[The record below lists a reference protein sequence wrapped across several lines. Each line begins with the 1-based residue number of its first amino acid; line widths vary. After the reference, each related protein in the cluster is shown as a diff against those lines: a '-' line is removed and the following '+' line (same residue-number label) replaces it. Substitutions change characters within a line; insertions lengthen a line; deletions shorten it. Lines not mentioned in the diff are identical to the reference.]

1 MNAQPKSLRDHFVD
15 ALLSALVI
23 VILIALYGAV
33 DDGPSETDAL
43 QLSAEISNDIAAENA
58 AQRALVASKD

>member
-1 MNAQPKSLRDHFVD
+1 MNAQPKPLRDQLID
-15 ALLSALVI
+15 AVLSALAI
-23 VILIALYGAV
+23 VTVVALYGTV
-33 DDGPSETDAL
+33 SDGPTETDAL

>member
-1 MNAQPKSLRDHFVD
+1 MKPATLAQQALDAFLRVM
-15 ALLSALVI
+15 AVVI
-23 VILIALYGAV
+23 VIALYAAV
-33 DDGPSETDAL
+33 SDGPTETDAL